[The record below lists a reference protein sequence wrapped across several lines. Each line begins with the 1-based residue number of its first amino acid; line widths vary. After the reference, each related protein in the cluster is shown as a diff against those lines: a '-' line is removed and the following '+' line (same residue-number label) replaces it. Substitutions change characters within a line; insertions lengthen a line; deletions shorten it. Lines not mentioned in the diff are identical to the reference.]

1 MQAVRGSGVRM
12 AALSCPCSSAA
23 LPASSGEGGSRA
35 QTHSS
40 GHRSTVIFRR
50 ILCSARCFC
59 SAPSTELSHSRRKA
73 GVWSGRSG
81 TLQGK
86 AVGAGRRGKALQN
99 QCVERATPPHLLLPL
114 CSAHR
119 KLHGSGKTLPHP
131 GCRHTHMPGAAGG
144 EQAQGPQWCLPLKVR
159 QKDADAHR
167 ASSNMEA
174 SEKPGS

>member
-12 AALSCPCSSAA
+12 AALSCPRSSAA

-35 QTHSS
+35 QTRSS
-40 GHRSTVIFRR
+40 GHRSTVTFRR
-50 ILCSARCFC
+50 ILYSTRCFC

-81 TLQGK
+81 TLQGE
-86 AVGAGRRGKALQN
+86 AVGAGRRGEGTAEPV
-99 QCVERATPPHLLLPL
+99 CGVGPCTPHLLLPL

-131 GCRHTHMPGAAGG
+131 GCRHTHTQARGGRWGAGPRITVVSA
-144 EQAQGPQWCLPLKVR
+144 AQG
-159 QKDADAHR
+159 
-167 ASSNMEA
+167 EA
-174 SEKPGS
+174 ERC